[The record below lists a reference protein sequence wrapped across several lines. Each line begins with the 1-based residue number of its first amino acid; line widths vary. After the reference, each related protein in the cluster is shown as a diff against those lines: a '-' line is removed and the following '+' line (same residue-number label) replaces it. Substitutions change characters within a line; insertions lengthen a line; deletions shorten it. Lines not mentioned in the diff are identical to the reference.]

1 MCETSKCAIQ
11 VGQPAPAF
19 AGKAVVGQDIVNISY
34 EAGALTVDGKESK
47 GKYLVLFFYPL
58 DFTFVCPTEIIAFH
72 KKIAEFEK
80 AGANVVGVSVDSP
93 YTHLAWKNTPRNE
106 GGLGEIDFPL
116 LADLGKQ
123 AAEDYE
129 VLLGDGIAA
138 RGVFI
143 IDGEGVLQ
151 SYTVNNLG
159 VGRNV
164 NEMIRLIEGFK
175 FVAEHGEVCPADWN
189 PGDDTMKPDPVGSQK
204 YFATVE

>member
-1 MCETSKCAIQ
+1 MCELSNCDIQ

-19 AGKAVVGQDIVNISY
+19 AGQAVVGQNIVDISY
-34 EAGALTVDGKESK
+34 EAGTLTVDGKGSK

-93 YTHLAWKNTPRNE
+93 FTHLAWKNTPRNE

-123 AAEDYE
+123 ASEDYE

-164 NEMIRLIEGFK
+164 NEIIRLIEGFK

-189 PGDDTMKPDPVGSQK
+189 PGDDTMKPDPVGSQE
-204 YFATVE
+204 YFAKVK